1 MDRLTSMT
9 VFARVA
15 ATGSFSNAARQLGIS
30 QATASKHVQ
39 TLEGWIGTRLLHRT
53 TRRVGLT
60 EAGETFFAQC
70 TRILEDMEA
79 ARNTGASETKLHGT
93 LRVSA
98 PVAFGSSRLAALA
111 AEFMREN
118 PDLSLNISLCD
129 RPVDVIEEGYDLA
142 FRISWS
148 RSTPADEAGLIVQR
162 LATVRFAVCA
172 SPDYL
177 AANGQPA
184 TPDELANHACLI
196 HARHLGDI
204 WRFAGPDGET
214 EVTVSGRLKSDNG
227 QLQREAAC
235 RGAGIVLAPDYLVR
249 DDLADGRLVRLL
261 PDYRPVPASLDAVC
275 PAQRGIS
282 PKVRGFTQFLAAR
295 LGE

>member
-15 ATGSFSNAARQLGIS
+15 ATRSFSAAARQLGIS

-39 TLEGWIGTRLLHRT
+39 TLEGWIGTRLLNRT

-79 ARNTGASETKLHGT
+79 ARNTGASETRLHGT

-98 PVAFGSSRLAALA
+98 PVAFGSTCLAALA
-111 AEFMREN
+111 AEFMSEN
-118 PDLSLNISLCD
+118 PELALNISLCD
-129 RPVDVIEEGYDLA
+129 RPVDVVEEGYDLA
-142 FRISWS
+142 IRIDRGQSS
-148 RSTPADEAGLIVQR
+148 AADESGLIVQR

-172 SPDYL
+172 SPNYL
-177 AANGQPA
+177 AAHGRPGSL
-184 TPDELANHACLI
+184 DDLAHHSCLT

-204 WRFAGPDGET
+204 WRFVGPEGET
-214 EVTVSGRLKSDNG
+214 EVAVSGRLKSDNG
-227 QLQREAAC
+227 LLRREAAY
-235 RGAGIVLAPDYLVR
+235 RGAGILMAPDYLVR
-249 DDLADGRLVRLL
+249 DDLAAGRLMRLL
-261 PDYRPVPASLDAVC
+261 PDYRPLPASLDAVS
-275 PAQRGIS
+275 PAQRGNP

-295 LGE
+295 LAE